1 MTEVD
6 PDPYEP
12 GEGQGESVLGGRNV
26 PEAADPTHGGKH
38 GEIGDAPSVRED
50 EPGDGN
56 QYRVGGGDVDEGRT
70 APPEA

>member
-12 GEGQGESVLGGRNV
+12 GEGQEESVLGGRDV
-26 PEAADPTHGGKH
+26 PEAGDPTDGGKL
-38 GEIGDAPSVRED
+38 GGIGDAASVRED
-50 EPGDGN
+50 EPDDGN
-56 QYRVGGGDVDEGRT
+56 HYPVGGGTVSEGRT